1 MDLADGTAWAGVL
14 AQVASGW
21 LVADL
26 ITALVHLTL
35 DKLWGTRCQHWP
47 FVGRI
52 IREFHEH
59 HDSPELM
66 PTRGFWASSTETVAA
81 SLLAVGLAFLGLP
94 WLWGTVFLGTAL
106 CQEVH
111 KYAHRRQ
118 RPGWITGL
126 QAGGLLLRPQ
136 THAGHH
142 DGHFNRNFGI
152 LNGWSN
158 PLLNPVLAMGERLFR
173 RGKLP

>member
-59 HDSPELM
+59 HDSP
-66 PTRGFWASSTETVAA
+66 
-81 SLLAVGLAFLGLP
+81 
-94 WLWGTVFLGTAL
+94 
-106 CQEVH
+106 
-111 KYAHRRQ
+111 
-118 RPGWITGL
+118 
-126 QAGGLLLRPQ
+126 Q

-142 DGHFNRNFGI
+142 NGHFDRNFGI